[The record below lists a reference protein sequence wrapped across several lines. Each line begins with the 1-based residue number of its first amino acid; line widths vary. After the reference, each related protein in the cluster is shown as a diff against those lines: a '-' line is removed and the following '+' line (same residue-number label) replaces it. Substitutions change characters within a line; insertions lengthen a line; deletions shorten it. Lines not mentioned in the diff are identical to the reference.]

1 VFRTRETR
9 LAQGAL
15 FTPGT
20 AVPSAAGD
28 LPAAR
33 LPLSSSQSLFIPD
46 YNPPREVIVTRH
58 QQGFTVVHPIP
69 AFPSP
74 VTPGGTGS
82 SGFSLSFAPRRA
94 GPGGAR
100 QGGDRPGHCLDYV
113 PGISQPPST
122 YSLTTCDLTSHDHP
136 VLRPSRTR
144 WRFARSHTGG
154 YLRIAVDQRWSQTVI
169 RFQAGRHHWVRPRP
183 ALREVRQAR
192 RTAGRKALT
201 AKLPGT

>member
-1 VFRTRETR
+1 MAALSRCLSAAGIRFLGILSRPGIQPPLRSACRAATGGADPDGVSVFRTRETR

-94 GPGGAR
+94 GPGDAR
-100 QGGDRPGHCLDYV
+100 QGGDRPRTL
-113 PGISQPPST
+113 PG
-122 YSLTTCDLTSHDHP
+122 
-136 VLRPSRTR
+136 LRPWHQPASFDALTHNVRPHV
-144 WRFARSHTGG
+144 ARSLG
-154 YLRIAVDQRWSQTVI
+154 S
-169 RFQAGRHHWVRPRP
+169 GRGQP
-183 ALREVRQAR
+183 
-192 RTAGRKALT
+192 T
-201 AKLPGT
+201 